1 VKLAGVRAGVI
12 LVLASL
18 LQSCGGGGNGEGDGG
33 GNSTPGPRLTVSTSS
48 VSAGATPGEL
58 APTFD
63 VDIAVS
69 NMPAEGLWTEGYY
82 STLGIE
88 RVEFTDTGGGGGTLH
103 IVFRLPSAIINDTYE
118 DLIEVHVCR
127 AQGCAEEIRNSPRNI
142 HVSYVVSGDGLT
154 TATISDTTLEATA
167 DHREDSNPPDVKTT
181 VTLSNMPPTGVI
193 TRWTESSPAIQWF
206 SSIDVEEVRDY
217 YLTFVPP
224 SQLNPGTYNDSLAL
238 ELCYD
243 ESCVQQVQ
251 GSPFRI
257 DTRYNVTI
265 GVEPDVTPLQ
275 SERQE
280 ALGHNVVDAELSAP
294 LNAIVMVSSAP
305 TNAIHVYDLA
315 TGSQHDQALASA
327 PTSLSVAPDGLS
339 AAVGHDG
346 NISVVDLTQVGL
358 QAAPAPLWLD
368 ISVNPIDVILDSLG
382 HVLAISYQL
391 DYDNLHVVDIAT
403 NSEQDTGFSSG
414 YDNFRRDPS
423 SDALYSA
430 DDSMPAGLRKWDLS
444 SGTLANLYTDTYYGE
459 QDSCGEVWFDAEG
472 DTLITTCGRTFSSSA
487 NPADDLIFEGLLPLT
502 ESATYWD
509 NGIRAISHSPA
520 DGQFVL
526 IESSRHDCNPHITQS
541 PCYTRLAYHEDV
553 FLNRQAI
560 YAIGPVIVDD
570 RPYAHLGRFVFHGA
584 DGKKY
589 LIGELENPPSAE
601 NSAWL
606 SVIE

>member
-1 VKLAGVRAGVI
+1 MKLAGVRAGVI
-12 LVLASL
+12 MLLASL
-18 LQSCGGGGNGEGDGG
+18 LQSCGGSGDGKRDGG
-33 GNSTPGPRLTVSTSS
+33 GNSAPDPRLNVSTDS
-48 VSAGATPGEL
+48 VSASATPGEL

-63 VDIAVS
+63 VDIVIS
-69 NMPAEGLWTEGYY
+69 DMPAEPLWTEGSY
-82 STLGIE
+82 SNLGIAS
-88 RVEFTDTGGGGGTLH
+88 VEFTDTGGGGGTLH
-103 IVFRLPSAIINDTYE
+103 IVFKLPSAILNDTYE
-118 DLIEVHVCR
+118 DTIEVHVCR

-142 HVSYVVSGDGLT
+142 HVSYSVSGDGLT

-167 DHREDSNPPDVKTT
+167 DHREYSNPPDAKTT
-181 VTLSNMPPTGVI
+181 ITLSNVPPTGVI
-193 TRWTESSPAIQWF
+193 TRWTESSPAIQWL
-206 SSIDVEEVRDY
+206 STIDLGEVRDY

-224 SQLNPGTYNDSLAL
+224 SRLNPGTYNDSLAL

-243 ESCVQQVQ
+243 ESCVQQVK

-257 DTRYNVTI
+257 DTRYTVTL
-265 GVEPDVTPLQ
+265 GVQPDLAPLQ
-275 SERQE
+275 AERRE
-280 ALGHNVVDAELSAP
+280 ALGHDVVDAEFSTP

-305 TNAIHVYDLA
+305 SNAIHVYDIA
-315 TGSQHDQALASA
+315 TGTQHQQSLPGT

-339 AAVGHDG
+339 AAVGHAG
-346 NISVVDLTQVGL
+346 NISVIDLTQVGAP
-358 QAAPAPLWLD
+358 AAPAPLLLD
-368 ISVNPIDVILDSLG
+368 VSVNPIDVILDSLG
-382 HVLAISYQL
+382 HVLAIPYEL
-391 DYDNLHVVDIAT
+391 DYDNMQIVDIAT
-403 NSEQDTGFSSG
+403 NSEQDTGLSSG

-430 DDSMPAGLRKWDLS
+430 DNSMPAGLRKWDLS
-444 SGTLANLYTDTYYGE
+444 SGTLAHLYADTYYGD

-472 DTLITTCGRTFSSSA
+472 DTLITTCGRTFSASS
-487 NPADDLIFEGLLPLT
+487 NPADDLLFMGRLALT
-502 ESATYWD
+502 ESVAYWN

-526 IESSRHDCNPHITQS
+526 IESSRHDCNPHITES

-560 YAIGPVIVDD
+560 YAIGPIIVDD